1 MLLFSDVL
9 LLTRR
14 HGKILSSIESP
25 ISLDNLLVQDINCT
39 EGEPT
44 SSVGSAD
51 SSEHL
56 ELSITSQSPLNHL
69 FLQTFILLLPYTV
82 CTATEFQIATTESV
96 SWSNSADCD

>member
-51 SSEHL
+51 SSEYL
-56 ELSITSQSPLNHL
+56 ELSITSLSKPSFFSFHILSVQ
-69 FLQTFILLLPYTV
+69 LQNSRLPQQKV
-82 CTATEFQIATTESV
+82 
-96 SWSNSADCD
+96 